1 MPAIISNVQLCT
13 VLSPSIHD
21 GNIFIRDTISYRNKK
36 ISAILMS
43 LDQQKAFDM
52 VNRHILLKT
61 MKAMNVHTD
70 IIKFISTIYSKTE
83 TCLEVNGRLSETI
96 SLESG
101 VRQGCP
107 LSAALYSIYIQT
119 CISFLFESKNYKGIS
134 LPNNQRAICTAYA
147 GDLFFI
153 IALLLLR
160 EFFSLFDKMIWV
172 QEVNLIKPKL
182 NSC

>member
-1 MPAIISNVQLCT
+1 MPAIISNAQLCT
-13 VLSPSIHD
+13 VLGRSIHD

-61 MKAMNVHTD
+61 MKAMNVYTD

-119 CISFLFESKNYKGIS
+119 CISF
-134 LPNNQRAICTAYA
+134 
-147 GDLFFI
+147 I
-153 IALLLLR
+153 IRIFPLIEHGMFASR
-160 EFFSLFDKMIWV
+160 FNFFS
-172 QEVNLIKPKL
+172 NLDVIFTVLIFTWFLYSELEKKYFHLP
-182 NSC
+182 